1 MLASKT
7 ASLMRQDGR
16 VVCEHLLVA
25 ARPLR
30 RMRGLL
36 GRRSLPEGEGIL
48 LRPAGSIHTFFM
60 RFAIDAV
67 FLDRDLVVVGI
78 EPSARPRGG
87 PRAGAARRRSSSS
100 RAASAR
106 AAGSSW
112 ATLVA
117 VGRPS
122 SSASSARDAERRLGG
137 LSTQIEH
144 SSA

>member
-1 MLASKT
+1 MEITSTLASSST
-7 ASLMRQDGR
+7 SLTREDGR

-36 GRRSLPEGEGIL
+36 GRSGLAEGEGIL

-78 EPSARPRGG
+78 EPSLAPWRTAGRRGAKSVVELASG
-87 PRAGAARRRSSSS
+87 ECARRGIEVGDVLTV
-100 RAASAR
+100 AA
-106 AAGSSW
+106 
-112 ATLVA
+112 
-117 VGRPS
+117 
-122 SSASSARDAERRLGG
+122 
-137 LSTQIEH
+137 
-144 SSA
+144 